1 MHERWFVFA
10 GGAPVEDAAV
20 QNCRTGHHECGGMRQ
35 RDMGALHASRP
46 AGVPAASESDVRVD
60 PREGGGDCSLAGIA
74 GSSNLSRPAH
84 SADDHLPLVL
94 HITDDDDDERVK
106 NSVW

>member
-1 MHERWFVFA
+1 MNVAECDSAIWGRCMHRA
-10 GGAPVEDAAV
+10 
-20 QNCRTGHHECGGMRQ
+20 
-35 RDMGALHASRP
+35 P